1 MKKTRRKIKIM
12 YVVLV
17 LVIIWIALCVIS
29 ALQTGTTEYWFYSA
43 SGVVTLF
50 LVLINIRI
58 QLDMEEI
65 DKKREQLR
73 RRR

>member
-12 YVVLV
+12 YIVLV
-17 LVIIWIALCVIS
+17 LVIMWIALCVIS

-43 SGVVTLF
+43 SGVTTLF
-50 LVLINIRI
+50 LVLITIRME
-58 QLDMEEI
+58 LDMEEI
-65 DKKREQLR
+65 DKEREQLR